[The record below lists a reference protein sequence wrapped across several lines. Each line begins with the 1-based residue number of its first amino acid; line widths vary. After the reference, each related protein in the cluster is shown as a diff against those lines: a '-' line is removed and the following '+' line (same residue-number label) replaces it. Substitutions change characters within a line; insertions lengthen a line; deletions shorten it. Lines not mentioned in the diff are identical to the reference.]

1 MVQPSAVMAVQ
12 SCWGHS
18 HVSSRVCATVV
29 GPRTNA
35 REILRLVFLEINSV
49 FGSGLPV
56 RRNCARAL
64 DCRSSTAQKGD
75 SLAMDIM
82 LGLDA
87 KALEIAKQLK
97 EVNKQLSEAEFK
109 LKIAELYE
117 SLADVKMALADAK
130 EELAT
135 KDKLDRYRLTD
146 CGGQTFVYELKA
158 SEVTDESPQ
167 HRICAACYQQGK
179 IGHLQF
185 DFKDGA
191 QDWYECSV
199 CKDRRRYG
207 LRR

>member
-1 MVQPSAVMAVQ
+1 MRSLSV
-12 SCWGHS
+12 
-18 HVSSRVCATVV
+18 
-29 GPRTNA
+29 
-35 REILRLVFLEINSV
+35 EINSV
-49 FGSGLPV
+49 LAV
-56 RRNCARAL
+56 
-64 DCRSSTAQKGD
+64 DCRSGAIALVPPIADHQRFKGD

-82 LGLDA
+82 LGLAAAA

-135 KDKLDRYRLTD
+135 KEKLDRYRLVD
-146 CGGQTFVYELKA
+146 YGGQTFVYELKA
-158 SEVTDESPQ
+158 SEVGEESPQ

-185 DFKDGA
+185 EFHSVDSG
-191 QDWYECSV
+191 QDWFECSV
-199 CKDRRRYG
+199 CKDRRAYG
-207 LRR
+207 GARR